1 MLCRGRFL
9 HIPSFKCLPPLAV
22 CTCLSFLMFQ
32 EFVQAE
38 VDREAAAVAEERE
51 RRRRADDRSAGVDD
65 KLKRLKEQLL
75 TLQEGMAQ
83 VGREGGGRWS

>member
-1 MLCRGRFL
+1 M
-9 HIPSFKCLPPLAV
+9 
-22 CTCLSFLMFQ
+22 
-32 EFVQAE
+32 QAE